1 MERSQTDLEPHA
13 KKVIGLVVAAS
24 VIIGLLLIFGVL

>member
-1 MERSQTDLEPHA
+1 MQSQTDLEPHA